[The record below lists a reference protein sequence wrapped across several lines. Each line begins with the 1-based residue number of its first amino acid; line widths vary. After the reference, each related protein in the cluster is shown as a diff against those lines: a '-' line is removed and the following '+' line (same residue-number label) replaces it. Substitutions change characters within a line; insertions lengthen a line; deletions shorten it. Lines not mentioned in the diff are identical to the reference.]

1 MAWKKQFTPEEKAA
15 YQEKKRADMEA
26 LFKRID
32 EGVQQVFTSDKY
44 KEYLKFMSKF
54 TDYSARNTLLIAM
67 QKPDATLVAAYG
79 KWKQLGRQVNKG
91 ASGIE
96 ILAPVAFKT
105 NMIEEIERPV
115 VDEFGNRQY
124 NPDGTEKTEI
134 LEKPVMDL
142 AFKKVYVFD
151 VSQTSGKELPEPV
164 QELSGDFDSDKK
176 DAIIRALE
184 RATGIRINF
193 ADIKGG
199 AKGFYSP
206 TDDKIVVQSGMSDAQ
221 MLKTAFHECAHK
233 LLHDPSLEI
242 ATAKSARNEKEVQA
256 ESTAFIV
263 AEWLGIDTS
272 EYSFPYIASWSDGKQ
287 LDQLTKVLDEIQQ
300 AAKKLT
306 SSIESELL
314 KLQKRDLTMDEMLA
328 DTELNNIQKAEIL
341 IDDCKSRNII
351 FSKEDQEMIFQY
363 AGEHEDIAETV
374 RLIADMEMTCS
385 QITLAEEIPQDI
397 SQEEYMA
404 AMNFDVPKFTNTEEK
419 QMNNYS
425 GRPLENTGVFGN
437 TPYAQLG
444 ERSQLEYYK
453 NLKPRHADN
462 IARQLEA
469 DGVRFSGKRYGDTVT
484 ITVNKADIPR
494 YLAAVDKVKAGYE
507 QQHGNTVPKP
517 VPQATVPPAQNPNVF
532 GNTPYTELGDKSQLQ
547 YMAKLKPRHAENI
560 AKQLEADGIPFSGVR
575 KGYSVTITVR
585 KADVPR
591 YEAAV
596 AKVKASYSKTAVVP
610 TAAYFD
616 SAHGNVRKQNIPEK
630 QPPADPK
637 DVPIVTISFVE
648 ARQNDRLNELWD
660 SIYASQACRDYID
673 KNLYDAYENRNLKG
687 FVQELEQKFGMER
700 TMYTVAAT
708 IQLKKHDGRFTPE
721 VRNAAARFQF
731 DSDQMRL
738 KFLTEQ
744 HPVRLNHLFEVLID
758 RSKELA
764 QEAPKPE
771 PPHLSEYL
779 SDQFLLSTERVSVRD
794 DYRGIPETSYF
805 NSSVN
810 EYFVEGIGWLDNDA
824 YDREQKMSGET
835 AKQFYSKVT
844 KINAACV
851 NADGTVS
858 NIDMTRQEYDLL
870 TDRTYAP
877 ENRQA
882 LEMAKAKL
890 AERKENA
897 GITPKP
903 VEQYAVRQSA
913 NNRYAIVTI
922 SADGLVTPVK
932 PDIMTVAE
940 AKKALLELFEQK
952 KKTVRC
958 ELVHPQVLDE
968 KSFELYKEQSKE
980 LPDVVYRI
988 QVSQKK
994 DSSDTHYVQQ
1004 YIKNDDDTY
1013 KIGEIMAKG
1022 DYFTCNAKLSELL
1035 ADPPEIFKDKAV
1047 EEPAVSENTPAPPVP
1062 EHDFAIYQLKD
1073 GDETRDIRF
1082 EPYERLAKHGQ
1093 QPDISNYNKVYE
1105 GNIADIT
1112 EKPDLRMQ
1120 LEDVFYKFN
1129 MERPDDFKGHSLSV
1143 SDVVMIKDE
1152 AFYVDSFG
1160 FKPLPDFIEP
1170 KLTAPELTEQTFLD
1184 SLPGRLQAISAKT
1197 VSPEDD
1203 NLLKVSAEAAK
1214 LRIDPAVIRKAA
1226 EMINDDRIDKMAETY
1241 EEHFGGGK
1249 APVHEDRPKPKKPKL

>member
-1 MAWKKQFTPEEKAA
+1 M
-15 YQEKKRADMEA
+15 
-26 LFKRID
+26 
-32 EGVQQVFTSDKY
+32 
-44 KEYLKFMSKF
+44 
-54 TDYSARNTLLIAM
+54 
-67 QKPDATLVAAYG
+67 
-79 KWKQLGRQVNKG
+79 
-91 ASGIE
+91 
-96 ILAPVAFKT
+96 
-105 NMIEEIERPV
+105 
-115 VDEFGNRQY
+115 
-124 NPDGTEKTEI
+124 
-134 LEKPVMDL
+134 
-142 AFKKVYVFD
+142 
-151 VSQTSGKELPEPV
+151 
-164 QELSGDFDSDKK
+164 
-176 DAIIRALE
+176 
-184 RATGIRINF
+184 
-193 ADIKGG
+193 
-199 AKGFYSP
+199 
-206 TDDKIVVQSGMSDAQ
+206 
-221 MLKTAFHECAHK
+221 
-233 LLHDPSLEI
+233 
-242 ATAKSARNEKEVQA
+242 
-256 ESTAFIV
+256 
-263 AEWLGIDTS
+263 
-272 EYSFPYIASWSDGKQ
+272 
-287 LDQLTKVLDEIQQ
+287 
-300 AAKKLT
+300 
-306 SSIESELL
+306 
-314 KLQKRDLTMDEMLA
+314 
-328 DTELNNIQKAEIL
+328 
-341 IDDCKSRNII
+341 
-351 FSKEDQEMIFQY
+351 
-363 AGEHEDIAETV
+363 
-374 RLIADMEMTCS
+374 
-385 QITLAEEIPQDI
+385 
-397 SQEEYMA
+397 
-404 AMNFDVPKFTNTEEK
+404 
-419 QMNNYS
+419 
-425 GRPLENTGVFGN
+425 
-437 TPYAQLG
+437 
-444 ERSQLEYYK
+444 
-453 NLKPRHADN
+453 
-462 IARQLEA
+462 
-469 DGVRFSGKRYGDTVT
+469 
-484 ITVNKADIPR
+484 
-494 YLAAVDKVKAGYE
+494 KAGYA
-507 QQHGNTVPKP
+507 QQRGTTNPQPVQQTTVPSAP
-517 VPQATVPPAQNPNVF
+517 NPNVF
-532 GNTPYTELGDKSQLQ
+532 GNTPYTELGDKSQLK
-547 YMAKLKPRHAENI
+547 YMTKLKPRHAENI
-560 AKQLEADGIPFSGVR
+560 AKQLDADGIPFSGVR

-610 TAAYFD
+610 TAAAYFD
-616 SAHGNVRKQNIPEK
+616 SPQGNVRKQNIPEK

-660 SIYASQACRDYID
+660 SIHASQACRDYID
-673 KNLYDAYENRNLKG
+673 QNLYDAYENRNLKG

-771 PPHLSEYL
+771 LPHLSEYL

-810 EYFVEGIGWLDNDA
+810 EYFVEEIGWLDNDA

-858 NIDMTRQEYDLL
+858 NIDMTRQEFDLL

-897 GITPKP
+897 SITPKS

-994 DSSDTHYVQQ
+994 NSPDTHYVQQ

-1013 KIGEIMAKG
+1013 KIGEVMAKG

-1047 EEPAVSENTPAPPVP
+1047 EEPAVSQTTPAP
-1062 EHDFAIYQLKD
+1062 EYDFAIYQLKD

-1082 EPYERLAKHGQ
+1082 EPYERLAKQGQ

-1143 SDVVMIKDE
+1143 SDVVMIKSQ

-1160 FKPLPDFIEP
+1160 FKPLPDFVSP
-1170 KLTAPELTEQTFLD
+1170 TLSAPELTQQIFLD
-1184 SLPGRLQAISAKT
+1184 SLTGRLQAISKNA
-1197 VSPEDD
+1197 VSPEED

-1214 LRIDPAVIRKAA
+1214 LNIDPAVIRKAA
-1226 EMINDDRIDKMAETY
+1226 EMINDDRIDKMAEAYT
-1241 EEHFGGGK
+1241 ECFGNGN
-1249 APVHEDRPKPKKPKL
+1249 APVHDDKTKPKKPKL

>member
-1 MAWKKQFTPEEKAA
+1 MAWKKQFTSEEKAA
-15 YQEKKRADMEA
+15 YREKKRADMEA

-44 KEYLKFMSKF
+44 KAYLKFMSKF

-263 AEWLGIDTS
+263 AEWLGLDTS

-385 QITLAEEIPQDI
+385 QITPAEEIPQDI
-397 SQEEYMA
+397 TQEEYMA
-404 AMNFDVPKFTNTEEK
+404 AMNFDAPNFTNTEGK
-419 QMNNYS
+419 QMNHYS
-425 GRPLENTGVFGN
+425 GSPQEKSGVFGN

-469 DGVRFSGKRYGDTVT
+469 DGVRFSGKHYGNTVT
-484 ITVNKADIPR
+484 ITVNKTDIPR
-494 YLAAVDKVKAGYE
+494 YLAAVDKVKAGYA
-507 QQHGNTVPKP
+507 QQRGTTNPQPVQQTTVPSAP
-517 VPQATVPPAQNPNVF
+517 NPNVF

-547 YMAKLKPRHAENI
+547 YMTKLKPRHAENI
-560 AKQLEADGIPFSGVR
+560 AKQLEADGVPFSGVR

-596 AKVKASYSKTAVVP
+596 AKVKASYSKTAAVP
-610 TAAYFD
+610 TAAAYFD
-616 SAHGNVRKQNIPEK
+616 SPQGNVRKQNIPEK
-630 QPPADPK
+630 HPPADPK

-660 SIYASQACRDYID
+660 SIHASQACRDYID
-673 KNLYDAYENRNLKG
+673 QNLYDAYENRNLKG

-771 PPHLSEYL
+771 LPHLSEYL

-810 EYFVEGIGWLDNDA
+810 EYFVDGIGWLDNDA

-870 TDRTYAP
+870 TDRTYSP

-913 NNRYAIVTI
+913 NSRYAIVTI
-922 SADGLVTPVK
+922 SADGLVTPVI
-932 PDIMTVAE
+932 PNMASVAE
-940 AKKALLELFEQK
+940 AKKAMLELFEQK

-968 KSFELYKEQSKE
+968 KSAELYKEQSKE

-988 QVSQKK
+988 QVSKNQATP
-994 DSSDTHYVQQ
+994 DTHYVQQ
-1004 YIKNDDDTY
+1004 YVKNDDDTY

-1022 DYFTCNAKLSELL
+1022 DYFACNAALSELL
-1035 ADPPEIFKDKAV
+1035 ANPPEISKDIAV
-1047 EEPAVSENTPAPPVP
+1047 DEPAATKAAPAPPVPPEP
-1062 EHDFAIYQLKD
+1062 EHDFAIYQLKP

-1093 QPDISNYNKVYE
+1093 QPDLANYNKVYE
-1105 GNIADIT
+1105 GNIADIS
-1112 EKPDLRMQ
+1112 EHSDQRMQ
-1120 LEDVFYKFN
+1120 LEAVFYKFN

-1143 SDVVMIKDE
+1143 SDVVTVKNQ

-1160 FKPLPDFIEP
+1160 FKPLPDFL
-1170 KLTAPELTEQTFLD
+1170 KLKLATPE
-1184 SLPGRLQAISAKT
+1184 
-1197 VSPEDD
+1197 
-1203 NLLKVSAEAAK
+1203 
-1214 LRIDPAVIRKAA
+1214 
-1226 EMINDDRIDKMAETY
+1226 IDK
-1241 EEHFGGGK
+1241 
-1249 APVHEDRPKPKKPKL
+1249 PKPKKPKL